1 MALKDITHRDMVESA
16 IKELDDLGRDAML
29 KKYGGARS
37 TRWYVLFEDKYYDQK
52 GNYILY

>member
-1 MALKDITHRDMVESA
+1 MALKDITHRDMVERA
-16 IKELDDLGRDAML
+16 IKEFDDLGRDAML